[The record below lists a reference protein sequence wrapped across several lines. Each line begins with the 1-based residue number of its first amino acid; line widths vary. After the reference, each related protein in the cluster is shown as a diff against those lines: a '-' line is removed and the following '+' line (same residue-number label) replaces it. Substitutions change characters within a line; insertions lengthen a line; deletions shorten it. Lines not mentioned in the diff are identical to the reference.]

1 MVHRA
6 VDRFLERQRW
16 LEPLADFLQKIA
28 AAIYKGT
35 AGHALKSFLNGT
47 WLGHPLHPVIT
58 DVPVGAWTLAIL
70 FDLIHLA
77 NRGSAVWIDGATLLV
92 GVGVLAAL
100 GAWVTGYTDWSD
112 TYDRERR
119 FGIAHALLMS
129 TALVLYIV
137 SFFLR
142 LPLRHADRSGQGGTG
157 YHRAGPL
164 RDESPGRS
172 SRGPACP
179 GLAPAEL
186 T

>member
-1 MVHRA
+1 MLHRA

-58 DVPVGAWTLAIL
+58 DIPVGAWTLAIL

-92 GVGVLAAL
+92 VVGGLAAL
-100 GAWVTGYTDWSD
+100 VGWVIGYTDVICSR
-112 TYDRERR
+112 DR
-119 FGIAHALLMS
+119 
-129 TALVLYIV
+129 
-137 SFFLR
+137 
-142 LPLRHADRSGQGGTG
+142 
-157 YHRAGPL
+157 
-164 RDESPGRS
+164 
-172 SRGPACP
+172 C
-179 GLAPAEL
+179 
-186 T
+186 